1 MYVLAPHACLML
13 VESEEGDRFPGA
25 EVIDGCELPA
35 MWVVGTKLK
44 SSGRVAS
51 ALESQLYLYILIY

>member
-1 MYVLAPHACLML
+1 ML